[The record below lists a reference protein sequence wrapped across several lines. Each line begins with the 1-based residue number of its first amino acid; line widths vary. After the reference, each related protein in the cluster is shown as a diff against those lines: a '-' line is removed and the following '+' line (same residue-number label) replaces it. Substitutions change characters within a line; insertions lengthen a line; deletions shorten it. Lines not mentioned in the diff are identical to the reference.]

1 MSETRVPNP
10 ITNQKIWDMAKVIV
24 DNQRSAIEIG
34 SYKLDWNSLEED
46 WFDWIEE
53 ILFEGG
59 EVIQK
64 PLKSKI
70 DLEHTMKAITCEGCG
85 NYNIQCTCY
94 EKSKDDF
101 YSGRI

>member
-1 MSETRVPNP
+1 MSEARVPNP
-10 ITNQKIWDMAKVIV
+10 ITNKTIWDMAKVIV
-24 DNQRSAIEIG
+24 DRQKAAKDIDF
-34 SYKLDWNSLEED
+34 KKVDTNSLEED

-70 DLEHTMKAITCEGCG
+70 DLDHFNGLRQPCCQRTGLAAVI
-85 NYNIQCTCY
+85 N
-94 EKSKDDF
+94 
-101 YSGRI
+101 